1 MQDGFCCH
9 AVSHA
14 VVTILSNYIGNR
26 IIFRRQRCSHDS
38 LIPPLPVR
46 PWHAATL
53 RPRYPAP
60 GHPAV
65 LLGTRRRPAR
75 RSRPG
80 DPLRCAGA
88 QERRRARP
96 SGIQRRRHSAGGFLE
111 PETLI
116 SFGSRRLAGNSSDAA
131 TDAVTWRATASRGI
145 AILSVDS
152 LFASP

>member
-26 IIFRRQRCSHDS
+26 IIFRRQRGSHDT
-38 LIPPLPVR
+38 LLPPPPVR

-75 RSRPG
+75 RARPG

-88 QERRRARP
+88 QERRRTRP
-96 SGIQRRRHSAGGFLE
+96 SRIEARRHPPGGFRHR
-111 PETLI
+111 ETLTI
-116 SFGSRRLAGNSSDAA
+116 LRGA
-131 TDAVTWRATASRGI
+131 TRAKV
-145 AILSVDS
+145 L
-152 LFASP
+152 